1 MKLTDTAIRNARVSE
16 RPRKLFDGDGLYL
29 LVSPTGYRSWRF
41 KYYFDGRE
49 KLLSFGKYPEITL
62 KVARERRLEARRAL
76 EMGSDPSALRKAE
89 RAARADTFEALAREW
104 LETQKS
110 ALSAKTFQNKQ
121 ERFEAFVFPYIGKT
135 SITEVKAIDVL
146 DVLKRIEAR
155 GKHETAHRVR
165 SECGN
170 VFRYAVVTD
179 RAERDPTVDLR
190 GAIAAVSR
198 RNHPA
203 IVDPVRIGELLR
215 AIDGYRG
222 DVSTEFALRL
232 LPLTFVRPGELRL
245 AEWSEFNL
253 KAAEWRIPA
262 ARMKMRELHVVPLS
276 TQALALLK
284 DLHVLTGSGHLVFPS
299 LRSKERVISD
309 NTINAALRRLG
320 FSGEEMVAHGF
331 RSMASTC
338 LNEQGWHPDL
348 IELQLAHAERNESR
362 GAYNRAQRL
371 PERRRMMQVWA
382 DYLEG
387 LRTGA
392 VDPAKVSHTMGARN
406 SIETRRTWQKA
417 WPGHAPAP
425 EGASR
430 SRVPAECSVA
440 RSHRRAPAP
449 PMPVAH
455 RAMKCEAPHR
465 AAA

>member
-1 MKLTDTAIRNARVSE
+1 MKLTDTAIRNARASE

-110 ALSAKTFQNKQ
+110 ALSTKTFENKQ
-121 ERFEAFVFPYIGKT
+121 ERFEAFVFPYFGKT
-135 SITEVKAIDVL
+135 SITDIKAVDVL
-146 DVLKRIEAR
+146 DALKRIEAR

-170 VFRYAVVTD
+170 VFRYAVVTG

-198 RNHPA
+198 HNRPA
-203 IVDPVRIGELLR
+203 IVDPVRIGELMR
-215 AIDGYRG
+215 AIAGYRG
-222 DVSTEFALRL
+222 DTSTEFALKL

-253 KAAEWRIPA
+253 KVAEWRIPA

-276 TQALALLK
+276 AQALALLT
-284 DLHVLTGSGHLVFPS
+284 DLHLLTGSGRLVFPS
-299 LRSKERVISD
+299 LRSEERPISD

-371 PERRRMMQVWA
+371 PERRRMMQAWA

-392 VDPAKVSHTMGARN
+392 VDPAKIGPTMGSRN
-406 SIETRRTWQKA
+406 SIET
-417 WPGHAPAP
+417 P
-425 EGASR
+425 
-430 SRVPAECSVA
+430 
-440 RSHRRAPAP
+440 
-449 PMPVAH
+449 
-455 RAMKCEAPHR
+455 
-465 AAA
+465 